1 MVQSTVNE
9 TLEIVK
15 EKACEIEKNV
25 AKIPSLSVF
34 DEFML
39 KLCGGM
45 CWEECSDGFPLL
57 LLAEW
62 QICLAN
68 LPRDGIV
75 PASNQYVQV
84 SLPLQIIKNVGHF
97 QSTSAHEPF

>member
-1 MVQSTVNE
+1 MVEGAVNE

-15 EKACEIEKNV
+15 EKACEIEENV
-25 AKIPSLSVF
+25 AKIPNLTVF
-34 DEFML
+34 DEFIL

-45 CWEECSDGFPLL
+45 CWDECSNGFPLL
-57 LLAEW
+57 LFAEW

-75 PASNQYVQV
+75 PASNLYVQV
-84 SLPLQIIKNVGHF
+84 SLPLQNLYIHQNDMYF
-97 QSTSAHEPF
+97 